1 MTPAPAAIT
10 IHPRLIDWLTLAGL
24 VVAWGSS
31 FAMTKIAVT
40 HLDAAWVMAL
50 RLLIGGVFLLIVL
63 WLTGGSLPRE
73 RRLWTWFTWLGLI
86 GHALPFFL
94 ITWGIQF
101 VSSGLSGVLMG
112 AVPLFVIVLAHFF
125 LPDEPLTRAKT
136 AGFVVGFV
144 GLLIVLGPEKLS
156 GFSAEPDAL
165 IGEVAILLGCLCY
178 AVHGLFARR
187 IPFHG
192 PTEQATAV
200 CLAGGLIGLAFA
212 LSVDPAGLAQAPY
225 SALAA
230 VAGLGILP
238 TAIATLLMY
247 RILRTVGVSFVAFS
261 NYLVPV
267 YALAF
272 GALTLGEA
280 LDWNVAIG
288 LVFIIVGI
296 AAARLFPAQRKGQQ

>member
-1 MTPAPAAIT
+1 MTPAPAAT
-10 IHPRLIDWLTLAGL
+10 AIHPRLIDWLTLAGL

-73 RRLWTWFTWLGLI
+73 RRLWKWFTWLGII

-94 ITWGIQF
+94 ISWGTQF

-112 AVPLFVIVLAHFF
+112 AIPLFVIVLAHFY
-125 LPDEPLTRAKT
+125 LPDEPLTRAKSL
-136 AGFVVGFV
+136 GFAIGFV

-156 GFSAEPDAL
+156 GFSTQSDAL
-165 IGEVAILLGCLCY
+165 IGEAAILLGCVCY
-178 AVHGLFARR
+178 AVHGLYARR

-200 CLAGGLIGLAFA
+200 CLAGGILGLLFA
-212 LSVDPAGLAQAPY
+212 LAVDPTGPARAPY
-225 SALAA
+225 SAFAA
-230 VAGLGILP
+230 VAVLGILP
-238 TAIATLLMY
+238 TAIATLLVY
-247 RILRTVGVSFVAFS
+247 RIVRTVGVTFVAYS

-288 LVFIIVGI
+288 LALIIAGI
-296 AAARLFPAQRKGQQ
+296 AATRLFPAQRKGSP